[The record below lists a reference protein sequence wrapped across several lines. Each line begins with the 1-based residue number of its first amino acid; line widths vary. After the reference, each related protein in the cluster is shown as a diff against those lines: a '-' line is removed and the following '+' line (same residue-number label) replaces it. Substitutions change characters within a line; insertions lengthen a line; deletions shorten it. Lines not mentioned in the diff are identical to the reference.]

1 IPKRKPTEANN
12 FGSFAAEDGAGTE
25 GSMGKGPQ
33 RTGANAS
40 GNENYGLDS
49 CEAHNVGFS
58 PQEDRN
64 RSKSAVG
71 ED

>member
-1 IPKRKPTEANN
+1 
-12 FGSFAAEDGAGTE
+12 
-25 GSMGKGPQ
+25 MGKGPQ

-71 ED
+71 EAESREEISTKPDRDLGRHWLEEPA